1 MCQISLQLRNLS
13 NVSNIDLRSENE
25 FKKGSIPQSVNIP
38 ILNNDQ
44 FKKVGIEYKKN
55 GSDAAIALGH
65 SLVKGSLKEE
75 LIYHW
80 IEHLKKNPGCL
91 LYCFRGGMRSE
102 IAVKWL
108 NECGVKVNRLKGGYK
123 NFRNWVISQHLDI
136 ENYIKDWI
144 IIGGLTGSGKTDFL
158 GFFKQSIDLERIAN
172 HRGSAF
178 GVRDGGQPSQS
189 NFENILTLN
198 YLNHKYEKLILED
211 ESRTI
216 GRAGLPGFWYQK
228 MQSSKLVILEV
239 DDDKRAENIYN
250 EYVYDEINNG
260 VSEDTLLEKYLG
272 SLKNIK
278 RRLGNAV
285 YDNII
290 DLMNSAFHQ
299 NEKEI
304 HKKWILTLL
313 ISYYDKMYNYKL
325 DMRKDFIVHK
335 GEIESCRDYINTMF

>member
-1 MCQISLQLRNLS
+1 MQLRNLS

-65 SLVKGSLKEE
+65 SLVKGSLKEN
-75 LIYHW
+75 LIHHW
-80 IEHLKKNPGCL
+80 TEHLKKNPECL

-108 NECGVKVNRLKGGYK
+108 NDCGVKVNRLKGGYK

-158 GFFKQSIDLERIAN
+158 RSFKESIDLEQIAN

-178 GVRDGGQPSQS
+178 GARDSGQPTQS
-189 NFENILTLN
+189 NFENILTLD

-239 DDDKRAENIYN
+239 DDDKRAENIYY
-250 EYVYDEINNG
+250 EYVYDELNNG
-260 VSEDTLLEKYLG
+260 VNKDNLLEKYLG
-272 SLKNIK
+272 SLNNIK
-278 RRLGNAV
+278 RRLGNVV
-285 YDNII
+285 YDNIK
-290 DLMNSAFHQ
+290 DLMKSAFHQ

-304 HKKWILTLL
+304 HKEWILRLL
-313 ISYYDKMYNYKL
+313 TRYYDKMYSYKL

-335 GEIESCRDYINTMF
+335 GEIESCRDYINAML

>member
-1 MCQISLQLRNLS
+1 MQLRNLS

-65 SLVKGSLKEE
+65 SLVKGSLKEN
-75 LIYHW
+75 LIHHW
-80 IEHLKKNPGCL
+80 TEHLKKNPECL

-108 NECGVKVNRLKGGYK
+108 NDCGVKVNRLKGGYK

-158 GFFKQSIDLERIAN
+158 RSFKESIDLERIAN

-178 GVRDGGQPSQS
+178 GVRDGGQPTQS
-189 NFENILTLN
+189 NFENILTLD

-239 DDDKRAENIYN
+239 DDDKRAENIYY

-260 VSEDTLLEKYLG
+260 VSEDNLLEKYLG
-272 SLKNIK
+272 SLNNIK
-278 RRLGNAV
+278 RRLGNVV
-285 YDNII
+285 YNNIK
-290 DLMNSAFHQ
+290 DLMKSAFHQ

-304 HKKWILTLL
+304 HKEWILTLL
-313 ISYYDKMYNYKL
+313 TSYYDKMYSYKL

-335 GEIESCRDYINTMF
+335 GEIESCRDYINAML

>member
-1 MCQISLQLRNLS
+1 MHLRNLS

-65 SLVKGSLKEE
+65 SLVKGSLKEN
-75 LIYHW
+75 LIHHW
-80 IEHLKKNPGCL
+80 TEHLKKNPECL

-108 NECGVKVNRLKGGYK
+108 NDCGVKVNRLKGGYK

-158 GFFKQSIDLERIAN
+158 RSFKESIDLERIAN

-178 GVRDGGQPSQS
+178 GIRDGGQPTQS
-189 NFENILTLN
+189 NFENILTLD

-239 DDDKRAENIYN
+239 DDDKRAENIYY
-250 EYVYDEINNG
+250 EYVYDELNNG
-260 VSEDTLLEKYLG
+260 VNEDNLLEKYLG
-272 SLKNIK
+272 SLNNIK
-278 RRLGNAV
+278 RRLGNVV
-285 YDNII
+285 YNNIK
-290 DLMNSAFHQ
+290 DLMKSAFRQ

-304 HKKWILTLL
+304 HKEWILSLL
-313 ISYYDKMYNYKL
+313 TSYYDKMYSYKL

-335 GEIESCRDYINTMF
+335 GEIESCRDYINAML

>member
-1 MCQISLQLRNLS
+1 MQLRNLS

-65 SLVKGSLKEE
+65 SLVKGSLKEN
-75 LIYHW
+75 LIHHW
-80 IEHLKKNPGCL
+80 TEHLKKNPECL

-108 NECGVKVNRLKGGYK
+108 NDCGVKVNRLKGGYK

-158 GFFKQSIDLERIAN
+158 RSFKESIDLERIAN

-178 GVRDGGQPSQS
+178 GIRDGGQPTQS
-189 NFENILTLN
+189 NFENILTLD
-198 YLNHKYEKLILED
+198 YLNHKYKKLILED

-239 DDDKRAENIYN
+239 DDDKRAENIYY
-250 EYVYDEINNG
+250 EYVYDELNNG
-260 VSEDTLLEKYLG
+260 VNEDNLLEKYLG
-272 SLKNIK
+272 SLNNIK
-278 RRLGNAV
+278 RRLGNVV
-285 YDNII
+285 YNNIK
-290 DLMNSAFHQ
+290 DLMKRAFHQ

-304 HKKWILTLL
+304 HKEWILTLL
-313 ISYYDKMYNYKL
+313 TSYYDKMYSYKL

-335 GEIESCRDYINTMF
+335 GEIESCRDYINAML

>member
-1 MCQISLQLRNLS
+1 MHLRNLS

-44 FKKVGIEYKKN
+44 FKKVGIEYNKN

-65 SLVKGSLKEE
+65 SLVKGSLKEN
-75 LIYHW
+75 LIHHW
-80 IEHLKKNPGCL
+80 TEHLKKNPECL

-108 NECGVKVNRLKGGYK
+108 NDCGVKVKRLKGGYK

-158 GFFKQSIDLERIAN
+158 RSFKESIDLERIAN

-178 GVRDGGQPSQS
+178 GIRDGGQPTQS
-189 NFENILTLN
+189 NFENILTLD

-239 DDDKRAENIYN
+239 DDDKRAENIYY

-260 VSEDTLLEKYLG
+260 NSEDKLLEKYLG
-272 SLKNIK
+272 SLNNIK
-278 RRLGNAV
+278 RRLGNVV
-285 YDNII
+285 YNNIK
-290 DLMNSAFHQ
+290 DLMKSAFHQ

-304 HKKWILTLL
+304 HKEWILTLL
-313 ISYYDKMYNYKL
+313 TSYYDKMYSYKL

-335 GEIESCRDYINTMF
+335 GEIESCRDYINAML

>member
-1 MCQISLQLRNLS
+1 MQLRNLS

-44 FKKVGIEYKKN
+44 FEKVGIEYKKN

-65 SLVKGSLKEE
+65 SLVNGSLKEE

-80 IEHLKKNPGCL
+80 NEHLKQNPECL

-123 NFRNWVISQHLDI
+123 NFRNWVISHHLDI

-144 IIGGLTGSGKTDFL
+144 IIGGLTGSGKTEFL
-158 GFFKQSIDLERIAN
+158 RYFKESIDLEQIAN

-178 GVRDGGQPSQS
+178 GVRDGGQPTQS
-189 NFENILTLN
+189 NFENILTLD
-198 YLNHKYEKLILED
+198 YLNHKSEKLILED

-239 DDDKRAENIYN
+239 DDDNRAENIYY
-250 EYVYDEINNG
+250 EYVYDEINDG
-260 VSEDTLLEKYLG
+260 VSEESLLEKYLV

-278 RRLGNAV
+278 RRLGNVV
-285 YDNII
+285 YDNVK
-290 DLMNSAFHQ
+290 DLMKSAFYQ

-304 HKKWILTLL
+304 HKEWILALL
-313 ISYYDKMYNYKL
+313 TNYYDKMYSYKL

-335 GEIESCRDYINTMF
+335 GGIDSCRDYINTIL

>member
-1 MCQISLQLRNLS
+1 MHLRNLS

-65 SLVKGSLKEE
+65 SLVKGSLKEN
-75 LIYHW
+75 LIHHW
-80 IEHLKKNPGCL
+80 TEHLKKNPECL

-108 NECGVKVNRLKGGYK
+108 NDCGVKVNRLKGGYK

-158 GFFKQSIDLERIAN
+158 RSFKESIDLERIAN

-178 GVRDGGQPSQS
+178 GIRDGGQPTQS
-189 NFENILTLN
+189 NFENILTLD

-239 DDDKRAENIYN
+239 DDDKRAENIYY

-260 VSEDTLLEKYLG
+260 NSEDKLLEKYLG

-278 RRLGNAV
+278 RRLGNVV
-285 YDNII
+285 YDNIK
-290 DLMNSAFHQ
+290 DLMKSAFHQ

-304 HKKWILTLL
+304 HKEWILTLL
-313 ISYYDKMYNYKL
+313 TSYYDKMYSYKL

-335 GEIESCRDYINTMF
+335 GEIESCRDYINAIL

>member
-1 MCQISLQLRNLS
+1 LHLRNLS

-65 SLVKGSLKEE
+65 SLVKGSLKEN
-75 LIYHW
+75 LIHHW
-80 IEHLKKNPGCL
+80 TEHLKKNPECL

-108 NECGVKVNRLKGGYK
+108 NDCGVKVNRLKGGYK

-158 GFFKQSIDLERIAN
+158 RSFKESIDLEQIAN

-178 GVRDGGQPSQS
+178 GVRDSGQPTQS
-189 NFENILTLN
+189 NFENILTLD

-239 DDDKRAENIYN
+239 DDDKRAENIYY

-260 VSEDTLLEKYLG
+260 NSEDKLLEKYLG
-272 SLKNIK
+272 SLNNIK
-278 RRLGNAV
+278 RRLGNVV
-285 YDNII
+285 YDNIK
-290 DLMNSAFHQ
+290 DLMKSAFRQ

-304 HKKWILTLL
+304 HKEWILRLL
-313 ISYYDKMYNYKL
+313 TRYYDKMYSYKL

-335 GEIESCRDYINTMF
+335 GEIESCRDYINAIL

>member
-1 MCQISLQLRNLS
+1 MQLRNLS

-65 SLVKGSLKEE
+65 SLVKGSLKEN
-75 LIYHW
+75 LIHHW
-80 IEHLKKNPGCL
+80 TEHLKKNPECL

-108 NECGVKVNRLKGGYK
+108 NDCGVKVNRLKGGYK

-158 GFFKQSIDLERIAN
+158 RSFKESIDLEGIAN

-178 GVRDGGQPSQS
+178 GIRDGGQPTQS
-189 NFENILTLN
+189 NFENILTLD

-239 DDDKRAENIYN
+239 DDDKRAENIYY

-260 VSEDTLLEKYLG
+260 VSEDNLLEKYLG
-272 SLKNIK
+272 SLNNIK
-278 RRLGNAV
+278 RRLGNVV
-285 YDNII
+285 YNNIK
-290 DLMNSAFHQ
+290 DLMKSAFHQ

-304 HKKWILTLL
+304 HKEWILTLL
-313 ISYYDKMYNYKL
+313 TSYYDKMYSYKL

-335 GEIESCRDYINTMF
+335 GEIESCRGYINAML

>member
-1 MCQISLQLRNLS
+1 MQLRNLS

-65 SLVKGSLKEE
+65 SLVKGSLKEN
-75 LIYHW
+75 LIHHW
-80 IEHLKKNPGCL
+80 TEHLKKNPECL

-108 NECGVKVNRLKGGYK
+108 NDCGVKVNRLKGGYK

-158 GFFKQSIDLERIAN
+158 RSFKESIDLERIAN

-178 GVRDGGQPSQS
+178 GIRDGGQPTQS
-189 NFENILTLN
+189 NFENILTLD

-239 DDDKRAENIYN
+239 DDDKRAENIYY
-250 EYVYDEINNG
+250 EYVYDELNNG
-260 VSEDTLLEKYLG
+260 VNEDILLEKYLG
-272 SLKNIK
+272 SLNNIK
-278 RRLGNAV
+278 RRLGNVV
-285 YDNII
+285 YDNIK
-290 DLMNSAFHQ
+290 DLMKSAFHQ

-304 HKKWILTLL
+304 HKEWILTLL
-313 ISYYDKMYNYKL
+313 TRYYDKMYSYKL

-335 GEIESCRDYINTMF
+335 GEIESCRDYINAIL

>member
-1 MCQISLQLRNLS
+1 MQLRNLS

-65 SLVKGSLKEE
+65 SLVKGSLKEN
-75 LIYHW
+75 LIHHW
-80 IEHLKKNPGCL
+80 TEHLKKNPECL

-108 NECGVKVNRLKGGYK
+108 SECGVKVNRLKGGYK

-158 GFFKQSIDLERIAN
+158 RSFKESIDLERIAN

-178 GVRDGGQPSQS
+178 GIRDGGQPTQS
-189 NFENILTLN
+189 NFENILTLD

-228 MQSSKLVILEV
+228 MQSSKLIILEV
-239 DDDKRAENIYN
+239 DDDKRAENIYY

-260 VSEDTLLEKYLG
+260 TSEDNLLEKYLG
-272 SLKNIK
+272 SLNNIK
-278 RRLGNAV
+278 RRLGNVV
-285 YDNII
+285 YNNIK
-290 DLMNSAFHQ
+290 DLMKSAFHQ

-304 HKKWILTLL
+304 HKEWILTLL
-313 ISYYDKMYNYKL
+313 TSYYDKMYSYKL

-335 GEIESCRDYINTMF
+335 GEIESCRDYINAML

>member
-1 MCQISLQLRNLS
+1 MQLRNLS

-65 SLVKGSLKEE
+65 SLVKGSLKEN
-75 LIYHW
+75 LIHHW
-80 IEHLKKNPGCL
+80 TEHLKKNPECL

-158 GFFKQSIDLERIAN
+158 RSFKESIDLERIAN

-178 GVRDGGQPSQS
+178 GIRDGGQPTQS
-189 NFENILTLN
+189 NFENILTLD

-239 DDDKRAENIYN
+239 DDDKRAENIYY
-250 EYVYDEINNG
+250 EYVYDELNNG
-260 VSEDTLLEKYLG
+260 VNEDNLLEKYLG
-272 SLKNIK
+272 SLNNIK
-278 RRLGNAV
+278 RRLGNVV
-285 YDNII
+285 YNNIK
-290 DLMNSAFHQ
+290 DLMKSAFHQ

-304 HKKWILTLL
+304 HKEWILTLL
-313 ISYYDKMYNYKL
+313 TSYYDKMYSYKL

-335 GEIESCRDYINTMF
+335 GEIESCRDYINAML

>member
-1 MCQISLQLRNLS
+1 MQLRNLS
-13 NVSNIDLRSENE
+13 SVSNIDLRSENE
-25 FKKGSIPQSVNIP
+25 FKKGSIPRSVNIP

-55 GSDAAIALGH
+55 GSDAAIALGY

-75 LIYHW
+75 LINHW
-80 IEHLKKNPGCL
+80 SEHLKKNPECL

-108 NECGVKVNRLKGGYK
+108 NECGIKVKRLKGGYK

-158 GFFKQSIDLERIAN
+158 RSFKESIDLERIAN

-178 GVRDGGQPSQS
+178 GARDGGQPTQS
-189 NFENILTLN
+189 NFENILTLD
-198 YLNHKYEKLILED
+198 YLHHKYEKLILED

-239 DDDKRAENIYN
+239 DDDKRAENIYY
-250 EYVYDEINNG
+250 EYVYDELKNG
-260 VSEDTLLEKYLG
+260 VNEDNLLEKYLS
-272 SLKNIK
+272 SLDNIK
-278 RRLGNAV
+278 
-285 YDNII
+285 
-290 DLMNSAFHQ
+290 
-299 NEKEI
+299 
-304 HKKWILTLL
+304 
-313 ISYYDKMYNYKL
+313 
-325 DMRKDFIVHK
+325 K
-335 GEIESCRDYINTMF
+335 G

>member
-1 MCQISLQLRNLS
+1 MQLRNLS

-65 SLVKGSLKEE
+65 SLVKGSLKEN
-75 LIYHW
+75 LIHHW
-80 IEHLKKNPGCL
+80 TEHLKKNPECL

-108 NECGVKVNRLKGGYK
+108 NDCGVKVNRLKGGYK

-158 GFFKQSIDLERIAN
+158 RSFKESIDLEQIAN

-178 GVRDGGQPSQS
+178 GVRDGGQPTQS
-189 NFENILTLN
+189 DFENILTLD

-228 MQSSKLVILEV
+228 MQSSKLIILEV
-239 DDDKRAENIYN
+239 DDDKRAENIYY
-250 EYVYDEINNG
+250 EYVYDELNNG
-260 VSEDTLLEKYLG
+260 VNKDILLEKYLG
-272 SLKNIK
+272 SLNNIK
-278 RRLGNAV
+278 RRLGNVV
-285 YDNII
+285 YNNIK

-304 HKKWILTLL
+304 HKEWILTLL
-313 ISYYDKMYNYKL
+313 TSYYDKMY
-325 DMRKDFIVHK
+325 
-335 GEIESCRDYINTMF
+335 SCLLYTSDAADE

>member
-1 MCQISLQLRNLS
+1 MHLRNLS

-65 SLVKGSLKEE
+65 SLVKGSLKEN
-75 LIYHW
+75 LIHHW
-80 IEHLKKNPGCL
+80 TEHLKKNPECL

-102 IAVKWL
+102 IAAKWL
-108 NECGVKVNRLKGGYK
+108 NDCGVKVNRLKGGYK

-136 ENYIKDWI
+136 ENSIKDWI

-158 GFFKQSIDLERIAN
+158 RSFKESIDLERIAN

-178 GVRDGGQPSQS
+178 GIRDGGQPTQS
-189 NFENILTLN
+189 NFENILTLD

-239 DDDKRAENIYN
+239 DDDKRAENIYY
-250 EYVYDEINNG
+250 EYVYDELNNG
-260 VSEDTLLEKYLG
+260 VNEDNLLEKYLG
-272 SLKNIK
+272 SLNNIK
-278 RRLGNAV
+278 RRLGNVV
-285 YDNII
+285 YNNIK
-290 DLMNSAFHQ
+290 DLMKDAFHQ
-299 NEKEI
+299 KEKEI
-304 HKKWILTLL
+304 LKFL
-313 ISYYDKMYNYKL
+313 I
-325 DMRKDFIVHK
+325 
-335 GEIESCRDYINTMF
+335 

>member
-1 MCQISLQLRNLS
+1 MQLRNLS

-65 SLVKGSLKEE
+65 SLVKGSLKEN
-75 LIYHW
+75 LIHHW
-80 IEHLKKNPGCL
+80 TEHLKKNPECL

-108 NECGVKVNRLKGGYK
+108 NDCGVKVNRLKGGYK

-158 GFFKQSIDLERIAN
+158 RSFKESIDLERIAN

-178 GVRDGGQPSQS
+178 GIRDGGQPTQS
-189 NFENILTLN
+189 NFENILTLD

-228 MQSSKLVILEV
+228 MQSSKLIILEV
-239 DDDKRAENIYN
+239 DDDKRAENIYY
-250 EYVYDEINNG
+250 EYVYDELNNG
-260 VSEDTLLEKYLG
+260 VNEDILLEKYLG
-272 SLKNIK
+272 SLNNIK
-278 RRLGNAV
+278 RRLGNVV
-285 YDNII
+285 YNNIK
-290 DLMNSAFHQ
+290 DLMKSAFHQ

-304 HKKWILTLL
+304 HKEWILTLL
-313 ISYYDKMYNYKL
+313 TSYYDKMYSYKL
-325 DMRKDFIVHK
+325 DMRKNFIVHK
-335 GEIESCRDYINTMF
+335 GEIESCRDYINAIL

>member
-1 MCQISLQLRNLS
+1 LQLRNLS

-44 FKKVGIEYKKN
+44 FEKVGIEYKKN

-65 SLVKGSLKEE
+65 SLVNGSLKEE

-80 IEHLKKNPGCL
+80 NEHLKQNPECL

-123 NFRNWVISQHLDI
+123 NFRNWVISYHLDI

-144 IIGGLTGSGKTDFL
+144 IIGGLTGSGKTEFL
-158 GFFKQSIDLERIAN
+158 RYFKESIDLEQIAN

-178 GVRDGGQPSQS
+178 GVRDGGQPTQS
-189 NFENILTLN
+189 NFENILTLD

-239 DDDKRAENIYN
+239 DDDNRAENIYY
-250 EYVYDEINNG
+250 EYVYDEINDG
-260 VSEDTLLEKYLG
+260 VSEESLLEKYLV

-278 RRLGNAV
+278 RRLGNVV
-285 YDNII
+285 YDNVK
-290 DLMNSAFHQ
+290 DLMKSAFHQ

-304 HKKWILTLL
+304 HKEWILALL
-313 ISYYDKMYNYKL
+313 TNYYDKMYSYKL

-335 GEIESCRDYINTMF
+335 GGIDSCRDYINTIL

>member
-1 MCQISLQLRNLS
+1 MQLRNLS

-65 SLVKGSLKEE
+65 SLVKGSLKKD
-75 LIYHW
+75 LIHHW
-80 IEHLKKNPGCL
+80 TEHLKKNPECL
-91 LYCFRGGMRSE
+91 LFCFRGGMRSE

-108 NECGVKVNRLKGGYK
+108 NDCGVKVNRLKGGYK

-158 GFFKQSIDLERIAN
+158 RSFKESIDLEGIAN

-178 GVRDGGQPSQS
+178 GIRDGGQPTQS
-189 NFENILTLN
+189 NFENILTLD
-198 YLNHKYEKLILED
+198 YLNHKYKKLILED

-239 DDDKRAENIYN
+239 DDDKRAENIYY

-260 VSEDTLLEKYLG
+260 NSEDKLLEKYLG
-272 SLKNIK
+272 SLNNIK
-278 RRLGNAV
+278 RRLGSVV
-285 YDNII
+285 YDNIK
-290 DLMNSAFHQ
+290 DLMKSAFHQ

-304 HKKWILTLL
+304 HKEWILTLL
-313 ISYYDKMYNYKL
+313 TSYYDKMYSYKL

-335 GEIESCRDYINTMF
+335 GEIESCRDYINAML

>member
-1 MCQISLQLRNLS
+1 
-13 NVSNIDLRSENE
+13 
-25 FKKGSIPQSVNIP
+25 
-38 ILNNDQ
+38 
-44 FKKVGIEYKKN
+44 
-55 GSDAAIALGH
+55 
-65 SLVKGSLKEE
+65 
-75 LIYHW
+75 
-80 IEHLKKNPGCL
+80 
-91 LYCFRGGMRSE
+91 MRSE

-108 NECGVKVNRLKGGYK
+108 NDCGVKVNRLKGGYK

-158 GFFKQSIDLERIAN
+158 RSFKESIDLEQIAN

-178 GVRDGGQPSQS
+178 GVRDGGQPTQS
-189 NFENILTLN
+189 NFENILTLD

-239 DDDKRAENIYN
+239 DDDKRAENIYY
-250 EYVYDEINNG
+250 EYVYDELNNG
-260 VSEDTLLEKYLG
+260 VNEDNLLEKYLG
-272 SLKNIK
+272 SLNNIK
-278 RRLGNAV
+278 RRLGNVV
-285 YDNII
+285 YNNIK
-290 DLMNSAFHQ
+290 DLMKSAFHQ

-304 HKKWILTLL
+304 HKEWILRLL
-313 ISYYDKMYNYKL
+313 TSYYDKMYSYKL

-335 GEIESCRDYINTMF
+335 GEIESCRDYINAIL

>member
-1 MCQISLQLRNLS
+1 MHLRKLS

-65 SLVKGSLKEE
+65 SLVKGSLKEN
-75 LIYHW
+75 LIHHW
-80 IEHLKKNPGCL
+80 TEHLKKNPECL

-108 NECGVKVNRLKGGYK
+108 NDCGVKVNRLKGGYK

-158 GFFKQSIDLERIAN
+158 RSFKESIDLEQIAN

-178 GVRDGGQPSQS
+178 GVRDSGQPTQS
-189 NFENILTLN
+189 NFENILTLD

-239 DDDKRAENIYN
+239 DDDKRAENIYY

-260 VSEDTLLEKYLG
+260 NSEDKLLEKYLG
-272 SLKNIK
+272 SLNNIK
-278 RRLGNAV
+278 RRLGNVV
-285 YDNII
+285 YDNIK
-290 DLMNSAFHQ
+290 DLMKSAFHQ

-304 HKKWILTLL
+304 HKEWILTLL
-313 ISYYDKMYNYKL
+313 TSYYDKMYSYKL

-335 GEIESCRDYINTMF
+335 GEIESCRGYINAML

>member
-1 MCQISLQLRNLS
+1 MYLRNLS

-65 SLVKGSLKEE
+65 SLVKGSLKEN
-75 LIYHW
+75 LIHHW
-80 IEHLKKNPGCL
+80 TEHLKKNPECL

-108 NECGVKVNRLKGGYK
+108 NDCGVKVNRLKGGYK

-158 GFFKQSIDLERIAN
+158 RSFKESIDLEQIAN

-178 GVRDGGQPSQS
+178 GVRDSGQPTQS
-189 NFENILTLN
+189 NFENILTLD

-239 DDDKRAENIYN
+239 DDDKRAENIYY
-250 EYVYDEINNG
+250 EYVYDELNNG
-260 VSEDTLLEKYLG
+260 VNEDNLLEKYLG
-272 SLKNIK
+272 SLNNIK
-278 RRLGNAV
+278 RRLGNVV
-285 YDNII
+285 YNNIK
-290 DLMNSAFHQ
+290 DLMKSAFHQ

-304 HKKWILTLL
+304 HKEWILTLL
-313 ISYYDKMYNYKL
+313 TSYYDKMYSYKL
-325 DMRKDFIVHK
+325 NMRKDFIVHK
-335 GEIESCRDYINTMF
+335 GEIESCRDYINAML

>member
-1 MCQISLQLRNLS
+1 MQLRNLS

-65 SLVKGSLKEE
+65 SLVKGSLKEN
-75 LIYHW
+75 LIHHW
-80 IEHLKKNPGCL
+80 TEHLKKNPECL

-108 NECGVKVNRLKGGYK
+108 NDCGVKVNRLKGGYK

-158 GFFKQSIDLERIAN
+158 RSFKESIDLERIAN

-178 GVRDGGQPSQS
+178 GVRDGGQPTQS
-189 NFENILTLN
+189 NFENILTLD

-239 DDDKRAENIYN
+239 DDDKRAENIYY
-250 EYVYDEINNG
+250 EYVYDELNNG
-260 VSEDTLLEKYLG
+260 VNEDNLLEKYLG
-272 SLKNIK
+272 SLNNIK
-278 RRLGNAV
+278 RRLGNVV
-285 YDNII
+285 YNNIK
-290 DLMNSAFHQ
+290 DLMKSAFHQ

-304 HKKWILTLL
+304 HKEWILTLL
-313 ISYYDKMYNYKL
+313 TSYYDKMYSYKL

-335 GEIESCRDYINTMF
+335 GEIESCRDYINAML

>member
-1 MCQISLQLRNLS
+1 MHLRNLS

-65 SLVKGSLKEE
+65 SLVKGSLKEN
-75 LIYHW
+75 LIHHW
-80 IEHLKKNPGCL
+80 TEHLKKNPECL

-108 NECGVKVNRLKGGYK
+108 NDCGVKVNRLKGGYK

-158 GFFKQSIDLERIAN
+158 RSFKESIDLEQIAN

-178 GVRDGGQPSQS
+178 GVRDGGQPTQS
-189 NFENILTLN
+189 NFENILTLD

-239 DDDKRAENIYN
+239 DDDKRAENIYY
-250 EYVYDEINNG
+250 EYVYDELNNG
-260 VSEDTLLEKYLG
+260 VNEDNLLEKYLG
-272 SLKNIK
+272 SLNNIK
-278 RRLGNAV
+278 RRLGNVV
-285 YDNII
+285 YNNIK
-290 DLMNSAFHQ
+290 DLMKSAFHQ

-304 HKKWILTLL
+304 HKEWILTLL
-313 ISYYDKMYNYKL
+313 TSYYDKMYSYKL

-335 GEIESCRDYINTMF
+335 GEIESCRDYINAML

>member
-1 MCQISLQLRNLS
+1 MQLRNLS
-13 NVSNIDLRSENE
+13 SVSNIDLRSEDE

-44 FKKVGIEYKKN
+44 FKMVGIEYKKN
-55 GSDAAIALGH
+55 GSNAAIALGH
-65 SLVKGSLKEE
+65 SLVKGSLKEN
-75 LIYHW
+75 LIHHW
-80 IEHLKKNPGCL
+80 TEHLKKNPECL

-108 NECGVKVNRLKGGYK
+108 NECGVKVKRLEGGYK

-136 ENYIKDWI
+136 ENYTKDWI

-158 GFFKQSIDLERIAN
+158 RSFKESIDLERIAN

-178 GVRDGGQPSQS
+178 GVRDGGQPTQS
-189 NFENILTLN
+189 NFENILTLD
-198 YLNHKYEKLILED
+198 YLSHKYEKLILED

-216 GRAGLPGFWYQK
+216 GRAGLPGLWYQK

-239 DDDKRAENIYN
+239 DDDKRAENIYY
-250 EYVYDEINNG
+250 EYVRDEINDG
-260 VSEDTLLEKYLG
+260 VSEDSLLEKYLG

-278 RRLGNAV
+278 RRLGNVV
-285 YDNII
+285 YDNVK
-290 DLMNSAFHQ
+290 DLMKSAFHQ

-313 ISYYDKMYNYKL
+313 VSYYDKMYSYKL

-335 GEIESCRDYINTMF
+335 GGIDSCRDYINTML

>member
-1 MCQISLQLRNLS
+1 LYLRNLY

-65 SLVKGSLKEE
+65 SLVKGSLKEN
-75 LIYHW
+75 LIHHW
-80 IEHLKKNPGCL
+80 TEHLKKNPECL

-108 NECGVKVNRLKGGYK
+108 NDCGVKVNRLKGGYK

-158 GFFKQSIDLERIAN
+158 RSFKESIDLEQIAN

-178 GVRDGGQPSQS
+178 GVRDSGQPTQS
-189 NFENILTLN
+189 NFENILTLD

-239 DDDKRAENIYN
+239 DDDKRAENIYY

-260 VSEDTLLEKYLG
+260 NSEDKLLEKYLG
-272 SLKNIK
+272 SLNNIK
-278 RRLGNAV
+278 RRLGSVV
-285 YDNII
+285 YDNIK
-290 DLMNSAFHQ
+290 DLMKSAFHQ

-304 HKKWILTLL
+304 HKEWILRLL
-313 ISYYDKMYNYKL
+313 TRYYDKMYSYKL

-335 GEIESCRDYINTMF
+335 GEIESCRDYINAIL

>member
-1 MCQISLQLRNLS
+1 MQLRNLYK
-13 NVSNIDLRSENE
+13 VSNIDLRSENE

-44 FKKVGIEYKKN
+44 FEKVGIEYKKN

-65 SLVKGSLKEE
+65 SLVNGSLKED

-80 IEHLKKNPGCL
+80 NEHLKQNPECL

-108 NECGVKVNRLKGGYK
+108 NECGVEVDRLKGGYK

-144 IIGGLTGSGKTDFL
+144 IIGGLTGTGKTDFL
-158 GFFKQSIDLERIAN
+158 RYFKESIDLERIAN

-178 GVRDGGQPSQS
+178 GVRDGGQPTQS
-189 NFENILTLN
+189 NFENILTLD
-198 YLNHKYEKLILED
+198 YLNHKYEKLVLED

-239 DDDKRAENIYN
+239 DDDKRAENIYY

-260 VSEDTLLEKYLG
+260 ISEDILLEKYLG

-278 RRLGNAV
+278 RRLGNV
-285 YDNII
+285 IYYNVK
-290 DLMNSAFHQ
+290 DLMKSAFHQ

-304 HKKWILTLL
+304 HKEWILILL
-313 ISYYDKMYNYKL
+313 ISYYDKMYSYKL
-325 DMRKDFIVHK
+325 DMRKDFIVHR
-335 GEIESCRDYINTMF
+335 GGIDSCRDYVNSML

>member
-1 MCQISLQLRNLS
+1 M
-13 NVSNIDLRSENE
+13 
-25 FKKGSIPQSVNIP
+25 
-38 ILNNDQ
+38 
-44 FKKVGIEYKKN
+44 
-55 GSDAAIALGH
+55 
-65 SLVKGSLKEE
+65 VKGSLKEN
-75 LIYHW
+75 LIHHW
-80 IEHLKKNPGCL
+80 TEHLKKNPECL

-108 NECGVKVNRLKGGYK
+108 NDCGVKVNRLKGGYK

-158 GFFKQSIDLERIAN
+158 RSFKESIDLERIAN

-178 GVRDGGQPSQS
+178 GIRDGGQPTQS
-189 NFENILTLN
+189 NFENILTLD

-239 DDDKRAENIYN
+239 DDDKRAENIYY
-250 EYVYDEINNG
+250 EYVYDELNNG
-260 VSEDTLLEKYLG
+260 VNEDNLLEKYLG
-272 SLKNIK
+272 SLNNIK
-278 RRLGNAV
+278 RRLGNVV
-285 YDNII
+285 YNNIK
-290 DLMNSAFHQ
+290 DLMKSAFHQ

-304 HKKWILTLL
+304 HKEWILTLL
-313 ISYYDKMYNYKL
+313 TSYYDKMYSYKL

-335 GEIESCRDYINTMF
+335 GEIESCRDYINAIL

>member
-1 MCQISLQLRNLS
+1 MQLRNLS

-65 SLVKGSLKEE
+65 SLVKGSLKEN
-75 LIYHW
+75 LIHHW
-80 IEHLKKNPGCL
+80 TEHLKKNPECL

-108 NECGVKVNRLKGGYK
+108 NDCGVKVNRLKGGYK

-158 GFFKQSIDLERIAN
+158 RSFKESIDLEQIAN

-178 GVRDGGQPSQS
+178 GVRDSGQPTQS
-189 NFENILTLN
+189 NFENILTLD

-239 DDDKRAENIYN
+239 DDDKRAENIYY

-260 VSEDTLLEKYLG
+260 NSEDKLLEKYLG
-272 SLKNIK
+272 SLNNIK
-278 RRLGNAV
+278 RRLGNVV
-285 YDNII
+285 YDNIK
-290 DLMNSAFHQ
+290 DLMKSAFHQ

-304 HKKWILTLL
+304 HKEWILRLL
-313 ISYYDKMYNYKL
+313 TRYYDKMYSYKL

-335 GEIESCRDYINTMF
+335 GEIESCRDYINAIL

>member
-1 MCQISLQLRNLS
+1 MQLRNLS

-65 SLVKGSLKEE
+65 SLVKGSLKEN
-75 LIYHW
+75 LIHHW
-80 IEHLKKNPGCL
+80 TEHLKKNPECL

-158 GFFKQSIDLERIAN
+158 RSFKESIDLERIAN

-178 GVRDGGQPSQS
+178 GVRDGGQPTQS
-189 NFENILTLN
+189 NFENILTLD

-239 DDDKRAENIYN
+239 DDDKRAENIYY
-250 EYVYDEINNG
+250 EYVYDELNNG
-260 VSEDTLLEKYLG
+260 VNENNLLEKYLG
-272 SLKNIK
+272 SLNNIK
-278 RRLGNAV
+278 RRLGNVV
-285 YDNII
+285 YNNIK
-290 DLMNSAFHQ
+290 DLMKSAFHQ

-304 HKKWILTLL
+304 HKEWILTLL
-313 ISYYDKMYNYKL
+313 TSYYDKMYSYKL

-335 GEIESCRDYINTMF
+335 GEIESCRDYINAIL

>member
-1 MCQISLQLRNLS
+1 MQLRNLS

-65 SLVKGSLKEE
+65 SLVKGSLKED

-80 IEHLKKNPGCL
+80 TEHLKKNPECL

-158 GFFKQSIDLERIAN
+158 RSFKESIDLERIAN

-178 GVRDGGQPSQS
+178 GVRDGGQPTQS
-189 NFENILTLN
+189 NFENILTLD

-239 DDDKRAENIYN
+239 DDDKRAENIYY
-250 EYVYDEINNG
+250 EYVYDELNNG
-260 VSEDTLLEKYLG
+260 VNEDNLLEKYLG
-272 SLKNIK
+272 SLNNIK
-278 RRLGNAV
+278 RRLGNVV
-285 YDNII
+285 YNNIK
-290 DLMNSAFHQ
+290 DLMKSAFHQ

-304 HKKWILTLL
+304 HKEWILTLL
-313 ISYYDKMYNYKL
+313 TSYYDKMYSYKL

-335 GEIESCRDYINTMF
+335 GEIESCRDYINAML

>member
-1 MCQISLQLRNLS
+1 MQLRNLS

-65 SLVKGSLKEE
+65 SLVKGSLKEN
-75 LIYHW
+75 LIHHW
-80 IEHLKKNPGCL
+80 TEHLKKNPECL

-108 NECGVKVNRLKGGYK
+108 NDCGVKVNRLKGGYK

-158 GFFKQSIDLERIAN
+158 RSFKESIDLERIAN

-178 GVRDGGQPSQS
+178 GVRDGGQPTQS
-189 NFENILTLN
+189 NFENILTLD
-198 YLNHKYEKLILED
+198 YLNHKYKKLILED

-239 DDDKRAENIYN
+239 NDDKRAENIYH
-250 EYVYDEINNG
+250 EYVYDELNNG
-260 VSEDTLLEKYLG
+260 VNEDNLLEKYLG
-272 SLKNIK
+272 SLNNIK
-278 RRLGNAV
+278 RRLGNVA
-285 YDNII
+285 YNNIK
-290 DLMNSAFHQ
+290 DLMKSAFHQ

-304 HKKWILTLL
+304 HKEWILTLL
-313 ISYYDKMYNYKL
+313 TSYYDKMYSYKL

-335 GEIESCRDYINTMF
+335 GEIESCRDYIDSML

>member
-1 MCQISLQLRNLS
+1 MHLRNLS

-65 SLVKGSLKEE
+65 SLVKGSLKEN
-75 LIYHW
+75 LIHHW
-80 IEHLKKNPGCL
+80 TEHLKKNPECL

-108 NECGVKVNRLKGGYK
+108 NDCGVKVNRLKGGYK

-158 GFFKQSIDLERIAN
+158 RSFKESIDLEQIAN

-178 GVRDGGQPSQS
+178 GVRDGGQPTQS
-189 NFENILTLN
+189 NFENILTLD

-239 DDDKRAENIYN
+239 DDDKRAENIYY

-260 VSEDTLLEKYLG
+260 NSEDKLLEKYLG
-272 SLKNIK
+272 SLNNIK
-278 RRLGNAV
+278 RRLGNVV
-285 YDNII
+285 YDNIK
-290 DLMNSAFHQ
+290 DLMKSAFHQ

-304 HKKWILTLL
+304 HKEWILRLL
-313 ISYYDKMYNYKL
+313 TRYYDKMYSYKL

-335 GEIESCRDYINTMF
+335 GEIESCRDYINAIL

>member
-1 MCQISLQLRNLS
+1 MQLRNLS

-65 SLVKGSLKEE
+65 SLVKGSLKEN
-75 LIYHW
+75 LIHHW
-80 IEHLKKNPGCL
+80 TEHLKKNPGCL

-108 NECGVKVNRLKGGYK
+108 NDCGVKVNRLKGGYK

-158 GFFKQSIDLERIAN
+158 RSFKESIDLERIAN

-178 GVRDGGQPSQS
+178 GIRDGGQPTQS
-189 NFENILTLN
+189 NFENILTLD

-228 MQSSKLVILEV
+228 MQSSKLIILEV
-239 DDDKRAENIYN
+239 DDDKRAENIYY
-250 EYVYDEINNG
+250 EYVYDELNNG
-260 VSEDTLLEKYLG
+260 VNEDNLLEKYLG
-272 SLKNIK
+272 SLNNIK
-278 RRLGNAV
+278 RRLGNVV
-285 YDNII
+285 YNNIK
-290 DLMNSAFHQ
+290 DLMKSAFHQ

-304 HKKWILTLL
+304 HKEWILTLL
-313 ISYYDKMYNYKL
+313 TSYYDKMYSYKL

-335 GEIESCRDYINTMF
+335 GEIESCRDYINAIL

>member
-1 MCQISLQLRNLS
+1 MQLRNLS

-65 SLVKGSLKEE
+65 SLVKGSLKEN
-75 LIYHW
+75 LIHHW
-80 IEHLKKNPGCL
+80 TEHLKKNPECL

-108 NECGVKVNRLKGGYK
+108 NDCGVKVNRLKGGYK

-158 GFFKQSIDLERIAN
+158 RSFKESIDLEQIAN

-178 GVRDGGQPSQS
+178 GVRDSGQPTQS
-189 NFENILTLN
+189 NFENILTLD

-239 DDDKRAENIYN
+239 DDDKRAENIYY
-250 EYVYDEINNG
+250 EYVYDELNNG
-260 VSEDTLLEKYLG
+260 VNEDILLEKYLG
-272 SLKNIK
+272 SLNNIK
-278 RRLGNAV
+278 RRLGNVV
-285 YDNII
+285 YNNIK
-290 DLMNSAFHQ
+290 DLMKSAFRQ

-304 HKKWILTLL
+304 HKEWILTLL
-313 ISYYDKMYNYKL
+313 TSYYDKMYSYKL

-335 GEIESCRDYINTMF
+335 GEIESCRDYINAML

>member
-1 MCQISLQLRNLS
+1 MHLRNLS

-65 SLVKGSLKEE
+65 SLVKGSLKEN
-75 LIYHW
+75 LIHHW
-80 IEHLKKNPGCL
+80 TEHLKKNPECL

-108 NECGVKVNRLKGGYK
+108 NDCGVKVNRLKGGYK

-158 GFFKQSIDLERIAN
+158 RSFKESIDLEQIAN

-178 GVRDGGQPSQS
+178 GVRDSGQPTQS
-189 NFENILTLN
+189 NFENILTLD

-239 DDDKRAENIYN
+239 DDDKRAENIYY

-260 VSEDTLLEKYLG
+260 NSEDKLLEKYLG
-272 SLKNIK
+272 SLNNIK
-278 RRLGNAV
+278 RRLGNVV
-285 YDNII
+285 YDNIK
-290 DLMNSAFHQ
+290 DLMKSAFHQ

-304 HKKWILTLL
+304 HKEWILRLL
-313 ISYYDKMYNYKL
+313 TRYYDKMYSYKL

-335 GEIESCRDYINTMF
+335 GEIESCRDYINAIL

>member
-1 MCQISLQLRNLS
+1 MQLRNLS

-65 SLVKGSLKEE
+65 SLVKGSLKEN
-75 LIYHW
+75 LIHHW
-80 IEHLKKNPGCL
+80 TEHLKKNPECL

-108 NECGVKVNRLKGGYK
+108 NDCGVKVNRLKGGYK

-158 GFFKQSIDLERIAN
+158 RSFKESIDLEQIAN

-178 GVRDGGQPSQS
+178 GGRDSGQPTQS
-189 NFENILTLN
+189 NFENILTLD

-239 DDDKRAENIYN
+239 DDDKRAENIYY
-250 EYVYDEINNG
+250 EYVYDELNNG
-260 VSEDTLLEKYLG
+260 VNEDNLLEKYLG
-272 SLKNIK
+272 SLNNIK
-278 RRLGNAV
+278 RRLGNVV
-285 YDNII
+285 YNNIK
-290 DLMNSAFHQ
+290 DLMKSAFHQ

-304 HKKWILTLL
+304 HKEWILTLL
-313 ISYYDKMYNYKL
+313 TSYYDKMYSYKL

-335 GEIESCRDYINTMF
+335 GEIESCRDYINAML

>member
-1 MCQISLQLRNLS
+1 MHLRNLS

-65 SLVKGSLKEE
+65 SLVKGSLKEN
-75 LIYHW
+75 LIHHW
-80 IEHLKKNPGCL
+80 TEHLKKNPECL

-108 NECGVKVNRLKGGYK
+108 NDCGVKVNRLKGGYK

-158 GFFKQSIDLERIAN
+158 RSFKESIDLEQIAN

-178 GVRDGGQPSQS
+178 GVRDSGQPTQS
-189 NFENILTLN
+189 NFENILTLD

-239 DDDKRAENIYN
+239 DDDKRAENIYY

-260 VSEDTLLEKYLG
+260 ISEDNLLEKYLG
-272 SLKNIK
+272 SLNNIK
-278 RRLGNAV
+278 RRLGNVV
-285 YDNII
+285 YDNIK
-290 DLMNSAFHQ
+290 DLMKSAFHQ

-304 HKKWILTLL
+304 HKEWILRLL
-313 ISYYDKMYNYKL
+313 TRYYDKMYSYKL

-335 GEIESCRDYINTMF
+335 GEIESCRDYINAIL

>member
-1 MCQISLQLRNLS
+1 MHLRNLS

-65 SLVKGSLKEE
+65 SLVKGSLKEN
-75 LIYHW
+75 LIHHW
-80 IEHLKKNPGCL
+80 TEHLKKNPECL

-108 NECGVKVNRLKGGYK
+108 NDCGVKVNRLKGGYK

-158 GFFKQSIDLERIAN
+158 RSFKESIDLERIAN

-178 GVRDGGQPSQS
+178 GVRDSGQPTQS
-189 NFENILTLN
+189 NFENILTLD

-239 DDDKRAENIYN
+239 DDDKRAENIYY

-260 VSEDTLLEKYLG
+260 NSEDKLLEKYLG
-272 SLKNIK
+272 SLNNIK
-278 RRLGNAV
+278 RRLGNVV
-285 YDNII
+285 YDNIK
-290 DLMNSAFHQ
+290 DLMKSAFHQ

-304 HKKWILTLL
+304 HKEWILTLL
-313 ISYYDKMYNYKL
+313 TSYYDKMYSYKL

-335 GEIESCRDYINTMF
+335 GDIESCRDYINAML

>member
-1 MCQISLQLRNLS
+1 MHLRNLS

-44 FKKVGIEYKKN
+44 FRKVGIEYKKN

-65 SLVKGSLKEE
+65 SLVKGSLKEN
-75 LIYHW
+75 LIHHW
-80 IEHLKKNPGCL
+80 TEHLKKNPECL

-108 NECGVKVNRLKGGYK
+108 NDCGVKVNRLKGGYK

-158 GFFKQSIDLERIAN
+158 RSFKESIDLEQIAN

-178 GVRDGGQPSQS
+178 GVRDSGQPTQS
-189 NFENILTLN
+189 NFENILTLD

-239 DDDKRAENIYN
+239 DDDKRAENIYY

-260 VSEDTLLEKYLG
+260 NSEDKLLEKYLG
-272 SLKNIK
+272 SLNNIK
-278 RRLGNAV
+278 RRLGNVV
-285 YDNII
+285 YDNIK
-290 DLMNSAFHQ
+290 DLMKSAFHQ

-304 HKKWILTLL
+304 HKEWILRLL
-313 ISYYDKMYNYKL
+313 TRYYDKMYSYKL

-335 GEIESCRDYINTMF
+335 GEIESCRDYINAIL

>member
-1 MCQISLQLRNLS
+1 MQLRNLS

-65 SLVKGSLKEE
+65 SLVKGSLKEN
-75 LIYHW
+75 LIHHW
-80 IEHLKKNPGCL
+80 TEHLKKNPECL

-102 IAVKWL
+102 IAAKWL
-108 NECGVKVNRLKGGYK
+108 NDCGVKVNRLKGGYK

-158 GFFKQSIDLERIAN
+158 RSFKESIDLERIAN

-178 GVRDGGQPSQS
+178 GVRDGGQPTQS
-189 NFENILTLN
+189 NFENILTLD
-198 YLNHKYEKLILED
+198 YLNHNYKKLILED

-239 DDDKRAENIYN
+239 DDDKRAENIYY
-250 EYVYDEINNG
+250 EYVYDELNNG
-260 VSEDTLLEKYLG
+260 VNEDNLLEKYLG
-272 SLKNIK
+272 SLNNIK
-278 RRLGNAV
+278 RRLGNLV
-285 YDNII
+285 YDNIK
-290 DLMNSAFHQ
+290 DLMKRAFHQ

-304 HKKWILTLL
+304 HKEWILTLL
-313 ISYYDKMYNYKL
+313 ISYYDKMYSYKL
-325 DMRKDFIVHK
+325 DMRKDFIVHR
-335 GEIESCRDYINTMF
+335 GGIDSCSDYINSMV